1 MSKKKSSVKN
11 SKTNKKPLGKKI
23 ENFFYDDLDDD
34 FRSKSTFSIFEVVI
48 IILISILF
56 GVILGYI
63 ITYSRNPISGVRA
76 NVNLTEVVNT
86 YNDIVDN
93 YYGKVDEDVLSEAAI
108 KAMIESLDDPYSNFM
123 DIQTT
128 NDFNESVDGS
138 FVGIGVVVA
147 YEDEYNVIIDVIEG
161 SPAEKAGFKVD
172 DIITKVDKKSAHNM
186 TGEELSKL
194 VRGKIG
200 TKVKITV
207 KRDDKEKEITVKRDL
222 VELNSVTNDIFDYE
236 GLKIGYIKIDSFA
249 SNTYNQFKKAIRKM
263 DKNKIDS
270 LIIDVRDNPG
280 GHLQQTR
287 EILSMF
293 FPKNTVLYQI
303 ESNSEKSKIR
313 SITSDTKDYPVAV
326 LINSGS
332 ASASEI
338 LASCFQENYKNAII
352 VGTKSYGK
360 GTVQKSQN
368 LTSGTSIKYTVQKW
382 LTSKGKWID
391 NKGVIPDVEVEQ
403 VSEESDFNNDAQLQ
417 EALKQLKESK

>member
-1 MSKKKSSVKN
+1 MSKGKNNIKK
-11 SKTNKKPLGKKI
+11 SKTNEKPLSNKI
-23 ENFFYDDLDDD
+23 KNFFYDDLDDD
-34 FRSKSTFSIFEVVI
+34 FHYKSTFSIFEVVI

-63 ITYSRNPISGVRA
+63 ITYSRNPISEARS

-93 YYGKVDEDVLSEAAI
+93 YYGKVDEDVLSEVAI

-123 DIQTT
+123 DIDTT
-128 NDFNESVDGS
+128 NNFNETIDGS
-138 FVGIGVVVA
+138 FIGIGVVAA

-161 SPAEKAGFKVD
+161 SPAEKAGLKVD
-172 DIITKVDKKSAHNM
+172 DVIIKVDKKSAHKMN
-186 TGEELSKL
+186 GYELSKL
-194 VRGKIG
+194 VKGKIG
-200 TKVKITV
+200 TKIKITV

-222 VELNSVTNDIFDYE
+222 VELNSVTNNIFDYE
-236 GLKIGYIKIDSFA
+236 GLKIGYVKIDSFA
-249 SNTYNQFKKAIRKM
+249 SNSYNQFKKAIRRM

-293 FPKNTVLYQI
+293 FPENTVLYQI
-303 ESNSEKSKIR
+303 ESKNEKSKIR
-313 SITSDTKDYPVAV
+313 SITSDTKEYPVAV

-368 LTSGTSIKYTVQKW
+368 LSGGTSIKYTVQKW
-382 LTSKGKWID
+382 LTSKGKWIN
-391 NKGVIPDVEVEQ
+391 NKGIIPDVEVEQ
-403 VSEESDFNNDAQLQ
+403 VSEKSDFNNDAQLQ

>member
-11 SKTNKKPLGKKI
+11 SKTNKKPLGKKF

-128 NDFNESVDGS
+128 NDFNETVDGS